1 MSLKGHQ
8 LFKEASSCVCSVF
21 HSLELEVL
29 LISYHLK
36 GCIVSDFTV
45 LHYSGEVEAKS
56 TVLKYRFKK

>member
-8 LFKEASSCVCSVF
+8 LFKEASSCACSVF

-29 LISYHLK
+29 LISYHFKIK

-45 LHYSGEVEAKS
+45 LHYSGEVEAN
-56 TVLKYRFKK
+56 KYCVEIQI